1 MTGATP
7 RDHLPVHANASG
19 DGDGVPGRCC
29 RLCGGDTNLR
39 YFGDTY
45 VWEGVEERYDKL
57 LFDCFGVKV
66 TPSDCMI
73 CEWCVR
79 TLRNTERFR
88 ALVHA
93 AFDHPPSDSSSSA
106 TTLKSISNCTKTVA
120 KSTVKQ
126 EKDQQQQQ
134 IKPKCDV
141 SKRREVKKRLFANDV
156 KTKRIN
162 IPCDVCKQ
170 RYPMLM
176 SSDATKSFVCSRCKK
191 NGETKGGAL
200 CRRCNIMMP
209 SNMLK
214 EHLDL
219 HAKAELRGKVRLQQA
234 KKSTV
239 SSVNSSTKQR
249 PQKFQCTRCPKKYA
263 MAKNLVLHV
272 RNAHGDSLDTLGPG
286 NKTSLLSSVC
296 GQNMVTRDKLE
307 SPLTHSSPHQCNECL
322 LIFKNR
328 RALVAH
334 STSHHLKSTSS

>member
-1 MTGATP
+1 MNILYTSQKLQELFCD
-7 RDHLPVHANASG
+7 DHLPVHANASG

-57 LFDCFGVKV
+57 LFDCFGVK
-66 TPSDCMI
+66 MK
-73 CEWCVR
+73 EW
-79 TLRNTERFR
+79 
-88 ALVHA
+88 
-93 AFDHPPSDSSSSA
+93 AFVASSSA

-120 KSTVKQ
+120 KTSVKQ
-126 EKDQQQQQ
+126 EKDQQQQ

-286 NKTSLLSSVC
+286 NKNSLLSSVC